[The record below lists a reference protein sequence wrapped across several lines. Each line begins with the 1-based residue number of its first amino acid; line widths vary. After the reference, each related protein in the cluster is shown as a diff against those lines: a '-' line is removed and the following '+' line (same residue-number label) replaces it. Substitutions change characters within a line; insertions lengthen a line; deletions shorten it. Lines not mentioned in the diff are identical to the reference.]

1 MQSLT
6 DDWKL
11 EQWTPK
17 TEFPLLNKS
26 VTRLLWGE
34 FEVCNALEYAD
45 WTQRNRVQLQLCDQC
60 FISGCE
66 SGRYINISR
75 IGENVLW
82 TAPDVNPDTIDDNTK
97 YPHELLYSK
106 GAVIIPFSIWD
117 EWRKQVPELPDAIE
131 FAPATRHNLA
141 QAWLW
146 HIPLDKPKRTLV
158 QLDQVIPW
166 LKECLVASDSFD
178 KNTALENIR
187 HIIEWFQE
195 SPDTILSGKLVPV
208 TEMNVH
214 REILYLED
222 PQWKEWAAWAVIDGK
237 IQPILGKDWLY
248 VPNK

>member
-34 FEVCNALEYAD
+34 FEVCNAVEYVD
-45 WTQRNRVQLQLCDQC
+45 WTQENPVQLQLCDQC

-66 SGRYINISR
+66 SSGFNDISR
-75 IGENVLW
+75 IGEDIWW
-82 TAPDVNPDTIDDNTK
+82 TAPDMNAEINNDNFIYPPDFIYKN
-97 YPHELLYSK
+97 S
-106 GAVIIPFSIWD
+106 AVVIPFSVWS
-117 EWRKQVPELPDAIE
+117 EWRKQVPELPDAME

-146 HIPLDKPKRTLV
+146 HTPPDKPKRTLV
-158 QLDQVIPW
+158 QLDNLIPR
-166 LKECLVASDSFD
+166 LEEGLVASDSFD

-195 SPDTILSGKLVPV
+195 SPEAVLNGKLVPSSRI
-208 TEMNVH
+208 NAQI
-214 REILYLED
+214 EILYLED
-222 PQWKEWAAWAVIDGK
+222 PQWKEWAGWAVIDGK
-237 IQPILGKDWLY
+237 MQPILGKDWLY
-248 VPNK
+248 VPNE